1 MPQKFGKI
9 LASWSVSEYEKHE
22 RSLAWYIA
30 AGVFGFA
37 LFVWAIFTFNYLF
50 ALIIVLFSAIVY
62 LRATSDPNMV
72 KFLITT
78 KGVRIGRREYQYKD
92 IDRFWIIYDPPS
104 VKKLYIT
111 FRRSLAPRVMIPLK
125 NQNPVKIREILLDFL
140 LEDLEKEDEPMSEV
154 IGRFAKL

>member
-9 LASWSVSEYEKHE
+9 LASWSVSE

-30 AGVFGFA
+30 AGVLGFA

-62 LRATSDPNMV
+62 LRATSDPNIV

-92 IDRFWIIYDPPS
+92 IDRFWIIYDPPD
-104 VKKLYIT
+104 VKKLYLA
-111 FRRSLAPRVMIPLK
+111 FKRSLAPRVMVPLK

-140 LEDLEKEDEPMSEV
+140 FEVLEKEDEPMSEV

>member
-22 RSLAWYIA
+22 RSLVWYIA
-30 AGVFGFA
+30 AGVLGFA

-62 LRATSDPNMV
+62 LRATSDPNIV

-92 IDRFWIIYDPPS
+92 IDRFWIIYDPPD
-104 VKKLYIT
+104 VKKLYLA
-111 FRRSLAPRVMIPLK
+111 FKRSLAPRVMVPLK

-140 LEDLEKEDEPMSEV
+140 FEDLEKEDEPMSEV

>member
-30 AGVFGFA
+30 AGVLGFA

-62 LRATSDPNMV
+62 LRATSDPNIV

-92 IDRFWIIYDPPS
+92 IDRFWIIYDPPD
-104 VKKLYIT
+104 VKKLYLA
-111 FRRSLAPRVMIPLK
+111 FKRSLAPRVMVPLK

-140 LEDLEKEDEPMSEV
+140 FEDLEKEDEPMSEV

>member
-30 AGVFGFA
+30 AGVLGFA

-92 IDRFWIIYDPPS
+92 IDRFWIIYDPPD
-104 VKKLYIT
+104 VKKLYLA
-111 FRRSLAPRVMIPLK
+111 FKRSLAPRVMVPLK

-140 LEDLEKEDEPMSEV
+140 FEDLEKEDEPMSEV

>member
-30 AGVFGFA
+30 AGVLGFA

-72 KFLITT
+72 KFLITA

-92 IDRFWIIYDPPS
+92 IDRFWIIYDPPD
-104 VKKLYIT
+104 VKKLYLA
-111 FRRSLAPRVMIPLK
+111 FKRSLAPRVMVPLK

-140 LEDLEKEDEPMSEV
+140 FEDLEKEDEPMSEV